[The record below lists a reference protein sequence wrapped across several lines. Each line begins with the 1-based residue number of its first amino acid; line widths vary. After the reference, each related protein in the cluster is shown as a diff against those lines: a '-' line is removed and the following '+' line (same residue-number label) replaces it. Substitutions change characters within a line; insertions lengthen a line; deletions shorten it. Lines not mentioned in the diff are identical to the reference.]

1 MEEDVKTLKERL
13 EEELSRQ
20 LDELADFHVGTDEQ
34 RKAINNLEVLYRL
47 KLEEDKLDV
56 SYNEGLKK
64 NEIEEKKLE
73 ITKSENQE
81 KKDNIS
87 KDRWVKIG
95 LEAGGLVLP
104 LLFYGKWMKAGFKF
118 EETGTFVSQTFRGLF
133 SHFRPTRR

>member
-56 SYNEGLKK
+56 SYNTDLKK

-104 LLFYGKWMKAGFKF
+104 LLFYGK
-118 EETGTFVSQTFRGLF
+118 
-133 SHFRPTRR
+133 